1 MYASEEKYLDHRNQ
15 LCSATHSGTCFIL
28 PSSILEKV
36 IKEGKAGQRDKAL
49 YTYGLSKR
57 MRGFRRALSLTR
69 VGLFASG
76 SLQKHRIIY
85 DMDHVDDETLL
96 PGKKVREENGP
107 NTGDKEAANAYR
119 NTGTTFDFYKKIYKR
134 NSLDDKGAIL
144 ISSVNYGTDFDNA
157 FWNNKQMVFG
167 NGGGG
172 VFKRGTLTAS
182 LSVVAHELAHGVTS
196 NTADLFYSG
205 ESGGLN
211 ESYSDVFGIMVEQW
225 LKKQK
230 VTDSKWLIGEG
241 IFEKGA
247 SLRDMKGGKKA
258 NPWDD
263 SIYSYEDYVKGI
275 DVHFSSGIANKAFY
289 LTAKAIGGYSWEK
302 AGKIWYIV
310 LTQGWLSKYGPT
322 IGGKPGRSFQ
332 EAANGTFTVAGQLYG
347 EDSKEQNAVADGWKG
362 VDITATKDDKPAIIE
377 TGPFEALVQTK

>member
-1 MYASEEKYLDHRNQ
+1 MYAKKERYLGNQ
-15 LCSATHSGTCFIL
+15 MRSFGATHSATCFIL

-36 IKEGKAGQRDKAL
+36 IKEGKGGQRDKAL

-57 MRGFRRALSLTR
+57 MRGYRRALSQNR

-76 SLQKHRIIY
+76 TLQKQRLIY
-85 DMDHVDDETLL
+85 DMEHIDDETLL
-96 PGKKVREENGP
+96 PGKKVRDESGRI
-107 NTGDKEAANAYR
+107 TKDKEANNAYR
-119 NTGTTFDFYKKIYKR
+119 NTGTTYDFYKKIYKR

-196 NTADLFYSG
+196 NTADLYYSG

-247 SLRDMKGGKKA
+247 SLRNMKGDKKA

-275 DVHFSSGIANKAFY
+275 DVHYSSGIANKAFY
-289 LTAKAIGGYSWEK
+289 LTAKAIGNYSWEK

-322 IGGKPGRSFQ
+322 IGGKAGKSFQ

-347 EDSKEQNAVADGWKG
+347 EDSKEQNAVADGWKDVG
-362 VDITATKDDKPAIIE
+362 ITATKDDKPTITE
-377 TGPFEALVQTK
+377 TPPIEALVKIK

>member
-1 MYASEEKYLDHRNQ
+1 MYVSQEKYLKSCNG
-15 LCSATHSGTCFIL
+15 THQGTCFIL
-28 PSSILEKV
+28 PSPILEQV
-36 IKEGKAGQRDKAL
+36 IKEGKPGQRDKAL

-69 VGLFASG
+69 ANLFASG
-76 SLQKHRIIY
+76 SLEKHRIIY
-85 DMDHVDDETLL
+85 DMDHVEDEMLL
-96 PGKKVREENGP
+96 PGRKVRDENGP
-107 NTGDKEAANAYR
+107 NTGDKEATNAFR
-119 NTGTTFDFYKKIYKR
+119 NTGATFDFYKKIYKR

-172 VFKRGTLTAS
+172 LFKRGTLTSS
-182 LSVVAHELAHGVTS
+182 LSVVAHELTHGVTS
-196 NTADLFYSG
+196 NTADLYYDG

-211 ESYSDVFGIMVEQW
+211 EAYSDIFGIMCEQW

-241 IFEKGA
+241 IFERGA
-247 SLRDMKGGKKA
+247 ALRDMKGEKKA
-258 NPWDD
+258 NPWDQ
-263 SIYSYEDYVKGI
+263 SIYSYKDYAYGI

-310 LTQGWLSKYGPT
+310 LTQGWLSKIGPK
-322 IGGKPGRSFQ
+322 IGGKLGRSFQ

-362 VDITATKDDKPAIIE
+362 VDITPTKDDKPTISEAM
-377 TGPFEALVQTK
+377 PFMELAKMHK

>member
-1 MYASEEKYLDHRNQ
+1 MLNSNEKYIKRRN
-15 LCSATHSGTCFIL
+15 LSCGSRHAGTCYIL
-28 PSSILEKV
+28 PSSILEQV

-57 MRGFRRALSLTR
+57 MRGFRRALSMTR
-69 VGLFASG
+69 MGLFASG
-76 SLQKHRIIY
+76 TLEKHRIIY
-85 DMDHVDDETLL
+85 DMDHVENEMLL
-96 PGKKVREENGP
+96 PGRKVRDETGA
-107 NTGDKEAANAYR
+107 NTGDKEAVNAYK

-144 ISSVNYGTDFDNA
+144 ISSVNFGTDFDNA

-172 VFKRGTLTAS
+172 LFKVGTLTAS
-182 LSVVAHELAHGVTS
+182 LSVVAHELTHGVTS
-196 NTADLFYSG
+196 NTADLYYEG

-211 ESYSDVFGIMVEQW
+211 EAYSDIFGIMCEQW

-247 SLRDMKGGKKA
+247 ALRDMKGGKKA
-258 NPWDD
+258 NPWDG
-263 SIYSYEDYVKGI
+263 SIYSYQDYEKGI

-289 LTAKAIGGYSWEK
+289 LAAKEIGGYSWEK

-310 LTQGWLSKYGPT
+310 LTQGWLTKYGPK
-322 IGGKPGRSFQ
+322 IDGKVGRSFQ
-332 EAANGTFTVAGQLYG
+332 EAPNGTFTVAGQLFG
-347 EDSKEQNAVADGWKG
+347 EDSKEQNAVADGWKAVG
-362 VDITATKDDKPAIIE
+362 IIASKEDKPTITEAM
-377 TGPFEALVQTK
+377 PFKELAKIA